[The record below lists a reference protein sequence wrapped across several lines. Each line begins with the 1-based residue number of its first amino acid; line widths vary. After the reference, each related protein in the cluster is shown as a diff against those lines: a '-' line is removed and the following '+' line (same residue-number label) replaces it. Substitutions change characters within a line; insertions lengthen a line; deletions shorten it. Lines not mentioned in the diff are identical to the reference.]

1 MKREH
6 VIKKISKGMDKL
18 IKNSLVH
25 KFTNVSEEVREVIIA
40 EYDEELV
47 DVVTDR
53 KSKTNPNLYRD
64 EFIERLESYTY
75 VKYSGDVVT
84 LSVPDMETFDF
95 SGRLRVI
102 ESIMRG
108 LTGIYVEINEED
120 YIKVFGKRPVN
131 QEPIDNYVSPK
142 DRIYLVKHTGKIKR
156 SERELKKKFV
166 RYPFSN
172 TAPIEILEEGQKF
185 VDENINMWTE
195 EAITEAQKVFA
206 LNYKGAKL

>member
-1 MKREH
+1 
-6 VIKKISKGMDKL
+6 MDKL